1 MQPNDPRNGI
11 AGRPEAAMADT
22 AGEAKR
28 DFTAATETAR
38 QDLDAIKDKAAEDV
52 RAIRHEAEARIG
64 DATEKAKG
72 FAEDQKGLAAGQIEG
87 VAQALSRVAEELEGD
102 DKGAIARYARDI
114 AGGAERLSSNL
125 RDKDVDQLM
134 TMAQDFGRRQPV
146 AFLGAAALIGFAAS
160 RFALASAHRSAP
172 EPRPTTSSTTAR
184 QSWQDDDALTPSE
197 DRFQS
202 GTQGGT
208 DNVYGR

>member
-22 AGEAKR
+22 AGEAQR
-28 DFTAATETAR
+28 DFKAATETAR
-38 QDLDAIKDKAAEDV
+38 QDLDAIKDKAADDV

-64 DATEKAKG
+64 DATEKAKS
-72 FAEDQKGLAAGQIEG
+72 FADDQKGLAAGQIEG
-87 VAQALSRVAEELEGD
+87 VAQALSRVADELEGD

-134 TMAQDFGRRQPV
+134 SMAQDFGRRQPLCHGV
-146 AFLGAAALIGFAAS
+146 RPSRRARTQAGRNARLGPPE
-160 RFALASAHRSAP
+160 LAR
-172 EPRPTTSSTTAR
+172 
-184 QSWQDDDALTPSE
+184 
-197 DRFQS
+197 
-202 GTQGGT
+202 
-208 DNVYGR
+208 